1 MIPVLL
7 GLCLLL
13 PLVAGLWLTQSR
25 EEQFARRLAASV
37 AGITFFSAVGLGW
50 SWGRAEL
57 PLDLG
62 PVVAGEAL
70 FHVDALSA
78 TLLPYGALLSL
89 GVLLVAPR
97 QVGRPQLYGRV
108 LLAEALTLGI
118 FSTPHP
124 LLFGLLWVLSVLLPL
139 IDLRGRPAG
148 RQTVRVVGLYMA
160 LSALSLVGGLVLL
173 RLNLSAR
180 MTNVATL
187 LLLVAVMSRK
197 GIMPLHS
204 WFPEIYRRGSL
215 GGVLMLTMPQ
225 VGAYVVVRFLVPLM
239 RGGDPR
245 ELQILSVL
253 SLVTAAYG
261 AAVGLVQKEV
271 RPMLG
276 YLAMSHSALTLAGLT
291 GTTPLHLVGGLTVW
305 ISSGLALTGM
315 GLTVWALEARA
326 GTLSLTTA
334 SGRYREAPLLAGSF
348 LFFGLASIGF
358 PGTLGF
364 VAEDLVASAALGSRL
379 GTNLLIILSSAFN
392 GIVVLRAWFMI
403 FGGPPPQDAEPHD
416 LLLREKVALYAL
428 AGSLLFLG
436 IYPDILVGMWEQ
448 AAAELVHGGL

>member
-1 MIPVLL
+1 MIPIFM

-13 PLVAGLWLTQSR
+13 PLGTGLWLMQSR
-25 EEQFARRLAASV
+25 EEQHARRLAASV
-37 AGITFFSAVGLGW
+37 AGITLPAAMVLGW
-50 SWGRAEL
+50 SWERSAQ
-57 PLDLG
+57 PLELG
-62 PVVAGEAL
+62 PVVAGQAL

-78 TLLPYGALLSL
+78 VLMPYAALLSL
-89 GVLLVAPR
+89 GVVLVAPR
-97 QVGRPQLYGRV
+97 QVGRPALFGRV
-108 LLAEALTLGI
+108 LVAEALTLGI
-118 FSTPHP
+118 FATPHP
-124 LLFGLLWVLSVLLPL
+124 LLFGLLWVLSILLPL
-139 IDLRGRPAG
+139 SDLRGRPAG
-148 RQTVRVVGLYMA
+148 RQTVRVVGLYMVI
-160 LSALSLVGGLVLL
+160 SALSLVSGLVLL
-173 RLNLSAR
+173 RTSAAWA
-180 MTNVATL
+180 ATPL
-187 LLLVAVMSRK
+187 LVVAVMSRK

-239 RGGDPR
+239 RSGDPR
-245 ELQILSVL
+245 ELQVLSVL
-253 SLVTAAYG
+253 SLITAAYG
-261 AAVGLVQKEV
+261 AALGLVQKEV

-348 LFFGLASIGF
+348 LFFGLCSIGF

-379 GTNLLIILSSAFN
+379 GTNLLTILTSAFN

-403 FGGPPPQDAEPHD
+403 FGGPPPRDAEPHD
-416 LLLREKVALYAL
+416 LLLREKVALYGI
-428 AGSLLFLG
+428 AGSLLVLG
-436 IYPDILVGMWEQ
+436 VYPDQLLGMWEQ
-448 AAAELVHGGL
+448 AAAELVHRGF